1 VHCGK
6 HCLLIWAAGN
16 SRCFFSGRVRQQPL
30 LLHQALG
37 NSLWMPIYCDE
48 SGGVSAGVMTL
59 AAVHMSATNS
69 EKLLA
74 RFRTV
79 TGLHGELKGSRIDY
93 TERGLF
99 FELFDRYDAHGII
112 AAIDLRGLERMGL
125 VQSDEDYGVYAE
137 LMARA
142 VSTHLSDPSRRDTV
156 IIDEGR
162 YNYQTLELVRNGINT
177 LLRQSGDAAAHQTQF
192 ADSRRCPGVQ
202 IADVVANT
210 FYNAMVGGHR
220 GGWMER
226 IVAPFTALDRV
237 AIVTINPHKMVARWN
252 RPRTGLQSG

>member
-1 VHCGK
+1 
-6 HCLLIWAAGN
+6 
-16 SRCFFSGRVRQQPL
+16 
-30 LLHQALG
+30 
-37 NSLWMPIYCDE
+37 MPIYCDE

-59 AAVHMSATNS
+59 AAVYISESNS

-99 FELFDRYDAHGII
+99 YELFDRFDAYGII
-112 AAIDLRGLERMGL
+112 ATIDLRGPERMGL
-125 VQSDEDYGVYAE
+125 VLPEQDYGVYAE

-142 VSTHLSDPSRRDTV
+142 VSTQLSAPDRRDTV
-156 IIDEGR
+156 IVDEGR
-162 YNYQTLELVRNGINT
+162 YNYQTLELVRSGINA
-177 LLRQSGDAAAHQTQF
+177 LLRQSGDAAGHQTQFVTQF

-210 FYNAMVGGHR
+210 FYNLMVGGHR

-226 IVAPFTALDRV
+226 IVAPFKELDRV
-237 AIVTINPHKMVARWN
+237 ETVHINPHKMIARWN
-252 RPRTGLQSG
+252 RQHEGQPQG

>member
-1 VHCGK
+1 
-6 HCLLIWAAGN
+6 
-16 SRCFFSGRVRQQPL
+16 
-30 LLHQALG
+30 
-37 NSLWMPIYCDE
+37 MPIYCDE

-59 AAVHMSATNS
+59 AAVHIADGNS
-69 EKLLA
+69 EKLLG
-74 RFRTV
+74 RYRTI

-99 FELFDRYDAHGII
+99 YELFDRFDAV
-112 AAIDLRGLERMGL
+112 AVVASVDLRGPQRLEL
-125 VQSDEDYGVYAE
+125 VPPEKDYAVYAE

-142 VSTHLSDPSRRDTV
+142 VSGHVEHGERTDTV

-162 YNYQTLELVRNGINT
+162 YDERALELVRNGIDA
-177 LLRQSGDAAAHQTQF
+177 LLLQRTGTARHETHF

-210 FYNAMVGGHR
+210 FYNALVGGHR

-226 IVAPFTALDRV
+226 IVAPFRDMGRV
-237 AIVTINPHKMVARWN
+237 RQVSINPHKMVARWA
-252 RPRTGLQSG
+252 RREASAP